1 MSRCANW
8 FECRIS
14 YEKILENG
22 MQKKVVEPY
31 LVDSLSF
38 TEAEARITEEVRPF
52 ISGEF
57 TVTDIKRARLS
68 ELFFNEN
75 GDRFYKIKVYFIT
88 LDEKSGAEKKTAAQM
103 LAQACTL
110 KEAIAVLEEGMKG
123 TMADYSI
130 GGVNETQIMDVFP
143 FNAEVGK
150 RADDL
155 SKMEIEKAI
164 VNDEKSIE
172 DRMQEAKGII
182 TRDPKTG
189 DADLITRTQSFIRQK
204 AGYDN
209 NRYKEAAIEMA
220 LLQRSPAAQVWFMGC
235 GQLLI
240 EELEV

>member
-1 MSRCANW
+1 
-8 FECRIS
+8 
-14 YEKILENG
+14 
-22 MQKKVVEPY
+22 
-31 LVDSLSF
+31 
-38 TEAEARITEEVRPF
+38 
-52 ISGEF
+52 
-57 TVTDIKRARLS
+57 
-68 ELFFNEN
+68 
-75 GDRFYKIKVYFIT
+75 
-88 LDEKSGAEKKTAAQM
+88 M

-110 KEAIAVLEEGMKG
+110 KEAIDVLEEGMKG

-130 GGVNETQIMDVFP
+130 AGVNETQIMDVFP

-164 VNDEKSIE
+164 VDDNKSIE
-172 DRMQEAKGII
+172 DRMLEAKSII
-182 TRDPKTG
+182 TRDPKIG

-209 NRYKEAAIEMA
+209 SRYKEAAIEMA

>member
-1 MSRCANW
+1 MHSW
-8 FECRIS
+8 FECKVS
-14 YEKILENG
+14 FEKVLENG
-22 MQKKVVEPY
+22 MQKKVTEPY
-31 LVDSLSF
+31 LVDALSF
-38 TEAEARITEEVRPF
+38 TEAEARIIEEIRPF

-57 TVTDIKRARLS
+57 TVKDIKRARLS

-88 LDEKSGAEKKTAAQM
+88 LDEKSGAKKRTAANM
-103 LAQACTL
+103 LVQACTL
-110 KEAIAVLEEGMKG
+110 KEAIEVLEEGMKG
-123 TMADYSI
+123 TMADYSMA
-130 GGVNETQIMDVFP
+130 GVNETEIMDVFP
-143 FNAEVGK
+143 FNTEVGK

-155 SKMEIEKAI
+155 SKMEIEKTI
-164 VNDEKSIE
+164 VDDDKSIE
-172 DRMQEAKGII
+172 DRMLEAKGII

-209 NRYKEAAIEMA
+209 SRYKEAAIEMA
-220 LLQRSPAAQVWFMGC
+220 LLQRSPAAQIWFMGC

>member
-1 MSRCANW
+1 
-8 FECRIS
+8 
-14 YEKILENG
+14 
-22 MQKKVVEPY
+22 
-31 LVDSLSF
+31 
-38 TEAEARITEEVRPF
+38 
-52 ISGEF
+52 
-57 TVTDIKRARLS
+57 
-68 ELFFNEN
+68 
-75 GDRFYKIKVYFIT
+75 
-88 LDEKSGAEKKTAAQM
+88 M
-103 LAQACTL
+103 LAQASTL

-123 TMADYSI
+123 TMADYRIVS
-130 GGVNETQIMDVFP
+130 VTETEIMDVFP
-143 FNAEVGK
+143 FNAEIGK

-164 VNDEKSIE
+164 VDDDKSIE
-172 DRMQEAKGII
+172 DRMFEAKNII

-220 LLQRSPAAQVWFMGC
+220 VLQRSPAAQIWFMGC

>member
-1 MSRCANW
+1 
-8 FECRIS
+8 
-14 YEKILENG
+14 
-22 MQKKVVEPY
+22 MQKKVTEPY
-31 LVDSLSF
+31 LVDAISF

-75 GDRFYKIKVYFIT
+75 GDRFYKVKVNFIT
-88 LDEKSGAEKKTAAQM
+88 LNEKSGAEKKTAAQM
-103 LAQACTL
+103 LAQASTL

-123 TMADYSI
+123 TMADYRIVS
-130 GGVNETQIMDVFP
+130 VTETEIMDVFP
-143 FNAEVGK
+143 FNAEIGK

-164 VNDEKSIE
+164 VDDDKSIE
-172 DRMQEAKGII
+172 DRMLEAKNII

-204 AGYDN
+204 VGYDN

-220 LLQRSPAAQVWFMGC
+220 VLQRSPAAQIWFMGC

>member
-1 MSRCANW
+1 
-8 FECRIS
+8 
-14 YEKILENG
+14 
-22 MQKKVVEPY
+22 
-31 LVDSLSF
+31 
-38 TEAEARITEEVRPF
+38 
-52 ISGEF
+52 
-57 TVTDIKRARLS
+57 
-68 ELFFNEN
+68 
-75 GDRFYKIKVYFIT
+75 
-88 LDEKSGAEKKTAAQM
+88 M

-123 TMADYSI
+123 TMADYTIAS
-130 GGVNETQIMDVFP
+130 VTETMIMDVFP

-150 RADDL
+150 RTDDL

-164 VNDEKSIE
+164 VDDDKSIE
-172 DRMQEAKGII
+172 DRMIESKNII

-204 AGYDN
+204 AGYDKSK
-209 NRYKEAAIEMA
+209 YKESAIEMA